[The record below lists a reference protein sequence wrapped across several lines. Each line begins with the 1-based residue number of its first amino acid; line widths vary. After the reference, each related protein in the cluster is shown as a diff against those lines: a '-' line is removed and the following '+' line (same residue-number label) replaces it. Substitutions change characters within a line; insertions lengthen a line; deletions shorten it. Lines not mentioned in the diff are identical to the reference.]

1 MMVFPRAANNSVRRR
16 RVILRAHIDAELSSD
31 QLKMLSDR
39 LLEKRVELGK
49 QLTALEQDI
58 AARDDCSVAD
68 AAEAASLQEG
78 RARASGIADQ
88 YQRTISEIDYA
99 LKRLEIGSYGVSEVS
114 GEPIAFERLALIPW
128 ARTAAGD

>member
-1 MMVFPRAANNSVRRR
+1 
-16 RVILRAHIDAELSSD
+16 VILRAHIDAELSSD
-31 QLKMLSDR
+31 QLNLLSDR
-39 LLEKRVELGK
+39 LIEKRDELGK
-49 QLTALEQDI
+49 HLTALAQEI
-58 AARDDCSVAD
+58 AAKDDCSVAD

-88 YQRTISEIDYA
+88 HRQTIAEIDYA
-99 LKRLEIGSYGVSEVS
+99 LKRLEIGGYGVSDVS